1 MAKAIKQIQ
10 RIEITEEDKREKDL
24 REVENALL
32 ENKDA
37 ILESLQVMKHM
48 HDRGVL
54 SLLSSLFGQGDKVLN
69 ILIKTADTPETAN
82 MLKNLLLMA
91 GTLGTLNV
99 KQLEPFILKVNSGIA
114 RVAETKETD
123 EKIGY
128 FDLARSLKD
137 PELNRSLSLLL
148 NFLKGMGQDTE
159 GLERNT
165 QLPEQQLQQQIPRE
179 KHGMHE
185 RD

>member
-10 RIEITEEDKREKDL
+10 RLEYSEEDKRKKDL
-24 REVENALL
+24 LEVENALL

-48 HDRGVL
+48 HERGIL
-54 SLLSSLFGQGDKVLN
+54 SLLRGVFGQGDKVLH
-69 ILIKTADTPETAN
+69 ILVKTADTPETAN
-82 MLKNLLLMA
+82 MLKNLLLLA

-99 KQLEPFILKVNSGIA
+99 KQLEPFILKINSGIA
-114 RVAETKETD
+114 RVSETREIDDKV
-123 EKIGY
+123 GY
-128 FDLARSLKD
+128 FDIARALKD
-137 PELNRSLSLLL
+137 PEINRSVSLLL

-159 GLERNT
+159 PLERNT
-165 QLPEQQLQQQIPRE
+165 QLPEDQLYQQIPRE
-179 KHGMHE
+179 KHGMHK